1 MQPGPTVAPGP
12 MTSVETKPPW
22 AGLRWP
28 ILLSILGPV
37 AWLVFT
43 LLYVGF
49 WAKGFSLF
57 QSIIVVLVSL
67 LVLFGVVA
75 AAWATWGMSRF
86 SRGRWN
92 RWRRYAEE
100 TPPR

>member
-1 MQPGPTVAPGP
+1 MEPGPSGGQGT
-12 MTSVETKPPW
+12 TSPTQTKPPW
-22 AGLRWP
+22 VAMRWP

-57 QSIIVVLVSL
+57 QSVIVVLVSL

-86 SRGRWN
+86 GRGRWGD
-92 RWRRYAEE
+92 WRQFREDN
-100 TPPR
+100 PR